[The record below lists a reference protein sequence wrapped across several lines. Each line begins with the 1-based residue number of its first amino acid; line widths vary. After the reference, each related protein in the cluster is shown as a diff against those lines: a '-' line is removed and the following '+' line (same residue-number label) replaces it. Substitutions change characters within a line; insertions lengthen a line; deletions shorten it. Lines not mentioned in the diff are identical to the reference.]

1 MATLILAGTSA
12 PFGCQRLAG
21 VIGRKRFLY
30 DLWGDAV
37 NVQLRK
43 HAAPVRSLRRMPAA
57 FAATIDACLEPIRLI
72 GPPSQTSRR
81 SSGHSPRMCS
91 AWRCVRSAFGFWAAT
106 ANYSATLRSSR
117 ARRAA

>member
-1 MATLILAGTSA
+1 MPGVSTGNLPQGRVEVATLILAGTSA

-30 DLWGDAV
+30 DLWGDGV

-57 FAATIDACLEPIRLI
+57 FASTIDACLEPDPADRPTVADIEAILEPLA
-72 GPPSQTSRR
+72 GN
-81 SSGHSPRMCS
+81 
-91 AWRCVRSAFGFWAAT
+91 V
-106 ANYSATLRSSR
+106 
-117 ARRAA
+117 